1 MDDVVNRLE
10 KNLTLNKVSLA
21 LEALESLD
29 NVMPILE
36 RMPNLINLDL
46 HGNKLSKLPRDLSKL
61 KKFHVFGYFPK
72 GYQKSKFTFLTLF
85 SNPYRNSPEG
95 MLYYIK
101 NLAFECFFCYFL
113 AKKCSSGGG
122 R

>member
-61 KKFHVFGYFPK
+61 KKLSTLTSNKEPQVPCKRLFK
-72 GYQKSKFTFLTLF
+72 KSHK
-85 SNPYRNSPEG
+85 
-95 MLYYIK
+95 LYVLQIICT
-101 NLAFECFFCYFL
+101 NIA
-113 AKKCSSGGG
+113 
-122 R
+122 

>member
-61 KKFHVFGYFPK
+61 KKL
-72 GYQKSKFTFLTLF
+72 STL
-85 SNPYRNSPEG
+85 
-95 MLYYIK
+95 
-101 NLAFECFFCYFL
+101 NLRHNNLLVLKPSYHL
-113 AKKCSSGGG
+113 
-122 R
+122 